1 MNHIEPTYMRAS
13 SQPSEQE
20 LCQSEPSKILVSIFV
35 PSENERV
42 RVDFTD
48 VTLVEKDGQSVAA
61 HSVILRVIRPYSE
74 IF

>member
-1 MNHIEPTYMRAS
+1 M
-13 SQPSEQE
+13 
-20 LCQSEPSKILVSIFV
+20 
-35 PSENERV
+35 PSENEHV

-74 IF
+74 IFLIKNSHPHPLVDLGNWWQPPLHISPPP